1 MQIWKL
7 IQIYFVPLIVIIG
20 VSHVMV
26 LYHLIAP
33 NVMPPSSELILI
45 LMELVIA
52 NLATWILAQILEN
65 NAVMH
70 VIILFPGVQFA
81 LLLPFVWNA
90 SLDMLL
96 IIMLNVHALQAT
108 LFLDYVQISL
118 DVLVLYSIVVLF
130 GVLPAIKLYIL

>member
-1 MQIWKL
+1 M
-7 IQIYFVPLIVIIG
+7 PLNAIIG
-20 VSHVMV
+20 VSNVMA
-26 LYHLIAP
+26 LCHLIAHYVMLP
-33 NVMPPSSELILI
+33 NSEFILI

-52 NLATWILAQILEN
+52 SLATWILAQILEN
-65 NAVMH
+65 NAVMP
-70 VIILFPGVQFA
+70 VIILFQGVQFA

-118 DVLVLYSIVVLF
+118 DALVLFSIVGLF
-130 GVLPAIKLYIL
+130 GVLPVIKLYIL